1 MKLTEQEIKA
11 LEDRVAKAEASAK
24 KSEEDAATAIA
35 AASGGYRPQGGSSD
49 EQRALRYFGAK
60 SVKQLLEVNTG
71 DKKYAAVPTELKH
84 LVRQLKEDFDISR
97 LTQQIFHGE
106 SRDNG
111 DHMAHVKGIMD
122 GSHFAREVLA
132 PRFKAFGS
140 TVTGGG
146 DEWVPTMVSSQYIEE
161 FELDKQV
168 VDQFKS
174 MNMPSSPY
182 DLPIQT
188 DVTIARRQAEGDT
201 PAVNIANANFGTGKI
216 TMLAKKLVESMALPE
231 ELNEDSAPQ
240 ILSLV
245 RQEVTEA
252 QLRAWETA
260 ILNGD
265 DSGTHMDND
274 VTGVID
280 ARTTWKGLR
289 KKALA
294 NAATVNFAAAAV
306 SVANLRAMRALM
318 GKFGVSERN
327 LTWIVSSKV
336 YQQMLSL
343 PEVTTVEK
351 FGQMA
356 TILRGALSALDG
368 IPIVISEFMRDDLSA
383 TGANTLAGPNTFSGA
398 LLVNRSRF
406 YWGVRRP
413 IRVRASVDP
422 TPPGDRWLLASWW
435 RGDFQGHEQGA
446 GETSVVLGRNIL

>member
-1 MKLTEQEIKA
+1 
-11 LEDRVAKAEASAK
+11 
-24 KSEEDAATAIA
+24 
-35 AASGGYRPQGGSSD
+35 
-49 EQRALRYFGAK
+49 
-60 SVKQLLEVNTG
+60 
-71 DKKYAAVPTELKH
+71 
-84 LVRQLKEDFDISR
+84 
-97 LTQQIFHGE
+97 
-106 SRDNG
+106 
-111 DHMAHVKGIMD
+111 
-122 GSHFAREVLA
+122 
-132 PRFKAFGS
+132 
-140 TVTGGG
+140 
-146 DEWVPTMVSSQYIEE
+146 
-161 FELDKQV
+161 
-168 VDQFKS
+168 
-174 MNMPSSPY
+174 
-182 DLPIQT
+182 
-188 DVTIARRQAEGDT
+188 
-201 PAVNIANANFGTGKI
+201 
-216 TMLAKKLVESMALPE
+216 MLAKKLVESMALPE